1 MPTPPWGHPS
11 SKTHTPDVCPGF
23 GDVGRWWGGSY
34 FLWLSVK
41 VMPCAETL
49 KWTIV
54 AVGVGSA
61 TSVSATA
68 LEMAWGPVSDS
79 ISTELMKRTLQ
90 AGKGEA
96 GVGSATSPGRVRL
109 AAASLYSPAPCL
121 RRSVAELLADAASFF
136 SSMGSRRD
144 GTLLLLPAWKPTG
157 WWGHTHCPL
166 SSC

>member
-1 MPTPPWGHPS
+1 M
-11 SKTHTPDVCPGF
+11 
-23 GDVGRWWGGSY
+23 SY

-49 KWTIV
+49 KWTMV

-68 LEMAWGPVSDS
+68 FAMAWGPVSDS

-90 AGKGEA
+90 AGRGDSKN
-96 GVGSATSPGRVRL
+96 GVSHYPGPYSPC
-109 AAASLYSPAPCL
+109 SSPLYSPAPCL
-121 RRSVAELLADAASFF
+121 RRSVAELLADAVSFF

-144 GTLLLLPAWKPTG
+144 RVLLLLPAWKPAPSPQAVGADALSPFQLLSIRSQCRCGTG
-157 WWGHTHCPL
+157 DKG
-166 SSC
+166 

>member
-1 MPTPPWGHPS
+1 MFPVYHP
-11 SKTHTPDVCPGF
+11 CPKHAWTLGTQ
-23 GDVGRWWGGSY
+23 GRGSRGSY

-68 LEMAWGPVSDS
+68 LEMACGPVSDS

-90 AGKGEA
+90 AGREKAEL
-96 GVGSATSPGRVRL
+96 GSATAPGHSPPV
-109 AAASLYSPAPCL
+109 AAPLYSPAPCL
-121 RRSVAELLADAASFF
+121 RRSVAELVVDAASFF

-144 GTLLLLPAWKPTG
+144 GTWLLPPAWKPTRC
-157 WWGHTHCPL
+157 WGQMHYPFSKC
-166 SSC
+166 

>member
-1 MPTPPWGHPS
+1 MHAQFLGT
-11 SKTHTPDVCPGF
+11 K
-23 GDVGRWWGGSY
+23 GDGSRSSY

-54 AVGVGSA
+54 AFGVGSA

-90 AGKGEA
+90 AGGEKA
-96 GVGSATSPGRVRL
+96 GVESATALGHSTPV
-109 AAASLYSPAPCL
+109 AALLYSPAPCL
-121 RRSVAELLADAASFF
+121 RRSVAELVVDATSFF
-136 SSMGSRRD
+136 SSMGSRR
-144 GTLLLLPAWKPTG
+144 GEIWLLPPTWKPTRY
-157 WWGHTHCPL
+157 WGRCTIPFPSAEH
-166 SSC
+166 